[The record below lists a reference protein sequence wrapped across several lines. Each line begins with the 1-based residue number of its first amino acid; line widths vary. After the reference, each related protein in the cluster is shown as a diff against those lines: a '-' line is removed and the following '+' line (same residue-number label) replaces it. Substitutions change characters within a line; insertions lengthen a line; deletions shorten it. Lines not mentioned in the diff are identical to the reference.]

1 MGNTQSPPKKPRVTF
16 HPGVKI
22 DRYEEETRRYNHI
35 MKLNQQLNH
44 NDMDQKDQL
53 ASLIISYLN
62 RCHSNTN
69 MTAEVTHYNRVK
81 SVCIVGLEAFQGTIT
96 EQQVRALSL
105 CLLEYVIVSI

>member
-1 MGNTQSPPKKPRVTF
+1 MGNTQSPKKKPRVTF

-22 DRYEEETRRYNHI
+22 DRYEEETRRFKHI

-44 NDMDQKDQL
+44 NNMDQKDQL
-53 ASLIISYLN
+53 ASLIIAYLQ
-62 RCHSNTN
+62 RCHFDTN

-81 SVCIVGLEAFQGTIT
+81 CVCIIGLETFQGQIT